1 MMAVCII
8 MNQLKVNVMKRL
20 SIMLLCLFS
29 IVNISSAVDR
39 GRLSIYFPDSISG
52 SVVLEEWKM
61 GAWAWERTVID
72 SAGIVNHKY
81 VFDYQRKLDDVS
93 NIVALNVYSGVKK
106 YKMVFKNPYMGISR
120 ADMRLDN
127 SDIVV
132 RVDEVSGN
140 RIVGIMMGS
149 PENDFQFAHCA
160 FTTAPIE
167 GYRWHTPYFLDA
179 KRHHIVDFDIIRK
192 YPSNMELLNWVWQ
205 YRDYYS
211 TDSLRLAFGLF
222 DDNVRQ
228 TKSGREL
235 QAFMNPKVSNKD
247 FWKKE
252 FCFYD
257 TLGKAHDFSDVM
269 NGKRVGLIIF
279 WASWCGPC
287 RVEMPHLVKLYDK
300 YKDKVAFVSLSLDE
314 KKQNWQKAVEQL
326 SVPWPSLASFSDNK
340 NTKPI
345 LEIFPVLEV
354 PSFLLVDSDGNI
366 LQDAL
371 TGSERRKSVEQCI
384 LNCLE

>member
-1 MMAVCII
+1 
-8 MNQLKVNVMKRL
+8 MKRL
-20 SIMLLCLFS
+20 SIVLLCLFS

-72 SAGIVNHKY
+72 SAEIVNHKY

-106 YKMVFKNPYMGISR
+106 YKMVFKNPYMGNPR

-132 RVDEVSGN
+132 RIDGVSGN
-140 RIVGIMMGS
+140 FIVGVMMGS

-160 FTTAPIE
+160 LIAAPIE
-167 GYRWHTPYFLDA
+167 GRRWHTPYFLDA

-211 TDSLRLAFGLF
+211 TDSLRLAFDLF

-228 TKSGREL
+228 TKRGREL
-235 QAFMNPKVSNKD
+235 
-247 FWKKE
+247 
-252 FCFYD
+252 
-257 TLGKAHDFSDVM
+257 
-269 NGKRVGLIIF
+269 
-279 WASWCGPC
+279 
-287 RVEMPHLVKLYDK
+287 
-300 YKDKVAFVSLSLDE
+300 
-314 KKQNWQKAVEQL
+314 
-326 SVPWPSLASFSDNK
+326 
-340 NTKPI
+340 
-345 LEIFPVLEV
+345 
-354 PSFLLVDSDGNI
+354 
-366 LQDAL
+366 
-371 TGSERRKSVEQCI
+371 
-384 LNCLE
+384 